1 MATNKIYEFI
11 RDNREKLVE
20 ALENHISETESLREA
35 ADDERYMVD
44 TDKRNRLL
52 KRLVN
57 VIKNH
62 SYQQSTNPSGK

>member
-11 RDNREKLVE
+11 RDNREELVE

-35 ADDERYMVD
+35 ADDVRYIVD

-52 KRLVN
+52 TRLVN
-57 VIKNH
+57 VIKKH